1 MIDVQYGGTKLDLQ
15 QYLKDEFVGVSL
27 FDDSFVGKEFAVRIK
42 LEKKLYQL
50 KDDSDEINPQ
60 YFRNVY
66 EKATQI
72 FNEVFKDNDE
82 LYLVA
87 HIRSEL
93 NSKKRKSNIFNRY
106 LKNTNDKYKLKYKQV
121 LLDDDEKI
129 EQFSVF
135 LSSKNKINYSMLIK
149 AICNQDFR
157 SLQPRFNSK
166 YTYYPEIF
174 FINKNKNVI
183 LNIFDDRG
191 CFVLFNNPNDFYSF
205 SEKYNEFL
213 FEEIY

>member
-1 MIDVQYGGTKLDLQ
+1 MDLQ
-15 QYLKDEFVGVSL
+15 QYLKNQFVGVSL
-27 FDDSFVGKEFAVRIK
+27 FDDSFVGKEFAVRLK
-42 LEKKLYQL
+42 LEKELYQL

-72 FNEVFKDNDE
+72 FDEVFKDNDE
-82 LYLVA
+82 LYLVT

-93 NSKKRKSNIFNRY
+93 NANKKRKSNIFNRY

-121 LLDDDEKI
+121 LLDEDEKI
-129 EQFSVF
+129 EQFSVS

-157 SLQPRFNSK
+157 SLRPRFNNK
-166 YTYYPEIF
+166 HTYYPEIF

-191 CFVLFNNPNDFYSF
+191 CFALFNNPNDFNSF
-205 SEKYNEFL
+205 SEKYNELL